1 MRKLRY
7 RMMKLF
13 VHITL
18 LGSGGTRIRT
28 QRVWLHSLIP
38 DYHTSSRVGP
48 IPGHLCVSC
57 TNREALAPEKMSPAI
72 WIHRDMGLALDNVL
86 KGPSPW
92 DRPVCAGRRF
102 QSRSPTPALSEWL
115 PNMLKAQWFLAISAL
130 TLVQATMI
138 FCQDWCSGPWNA
150 VPAYPCSLLSVLSMA
165 AITSLLHSEPS
176 NSFLFH
182 SQQNTKSF

>member
-1 MRKLRY
+1 
-7 RMMKLF
+7 MMKLF

-18 LGSGGTRIRT
+18 LGSGGTRIQT

-72 WIHRDMGLALDNVL
+72 WIHQDMGLALDNVL

-92 DRPVCAGRRF
+92 DCPVCAGRRF

-115 PNMLKAQWFLAISAL
+115 PNMLKAQYFLPYLPS
-130 TLVQATMI
+130 
-138 FCQDWCSGPWNA
+138 PWSK
-150 VPAYPCSLLSVLSMA
+150 PP
-165 AITSLLHSEPS
+165 
-176 NSFLFH
+176 
-182 SQQNTKSF
+182 